1 MCVRV
6 CVRACVLLTYVCIY
20 FLDYDSTALV
30 ARKYGAVVCPRLTDL
45 AGESVPAT
53 WALHERLMRH
63 TLQQETCSCA
73 DPPAVAGC
81 SD

>member
-6 CVRACVLLTYVCIY
+6 CVFLTYVCIY

-30 ARKYGAVVCPRLTDL
+30 ARKHGAVVCPRLTDL

-63 TLQQETCSCA
+63 TLQQETCLCA

>member
-1 MCVRV
+1 M
-6 CVRACVLLTYVCIY
+6 YVFTSLIITQ
-20 FLDYDSTALV
+20 TALV
-30 ARKYGAVVCPRLTDL
+30 ARKHGAVVCPRLIDL

-63 TLQQETCSCA
+63 TLQQETSSCA
-73 DPPAVAGC
+73 DPPGC

>member
-1 MCVRV
+1 M
-6 CVRACVLLTYVCIY
+6 LLTYVIY
-20 FLDYDSTALV
+20 FLNYDSTALV
-30 ARKYGAVVCPRLTDL
+30 ARKHGAVVCPCLTDL

-63 TLQQETCSCA
+63 TLQQDTCSCA

>member
-1 MCVRV
+1 M
-6 CVRACVLLTYVCIY
+6 CVLLTYVCIY
-20 FLDYDSTALV
+20 FLDYALV
-30 ARKYGAVVCPRLTDL
+30 ARKHGAVVCPRLTDL
-45 AGESVPAT
+45 AGESVPAA